1 MSDVTFLAAGERVD
15 QFVALLDGIGHP
27 ILQQSNTEND
37 ALAASEIID
46 IWKGRTPYPSD
57 PRPVVRAALGFVDLA
72 GKVMSTQNS
81 PDFDKLR
88 AHLAMLSSGS
98 TLQNTAATVLD
109 DVANKMI
116 ELYVA
121 CLAIRAGFTNV
132 DVDHPVNASGTNPDV
147 MFDFRGKRWAI
158 ALKTLHSVHPQ
169 TVFDNV
175 SKASDQIQASAAD
188 RGLVM
193 LNVKN
198 LLRHDDLWPEPNTPQ
213 LEDTAKGA
221 LGSQISEIAKSLDA
235 FTDDDWAD
243 VFGES
248 RKAVAPILFV
258 GHSAFSVIPKHQATG
273 PRFTPL
279 KMMLP
284 YPEHVDDP
292 HGAIKLAH
300 ALNHEMQHFL

>member
-1 MSDVTFLAAGERVD
+1 MSDVTFVAAGELVD
-15 QFVALLDGIGHP
+15 QFIALLDEIGHP

-46 IWKGRTPYPSD
+46 IWKGRTPYPKD
-57 PRPVVRAALGFVDLA
+57 HRPVVRAALGFADLA
-72 GKVMSTQNS
+72 GKVMSTRNS

-88 AHLAMLSSGS
+88 AHLAMLSGGS
-98 TLQNTAATVLD
+98 TLQNTTATVLD

-132 DVDHPVNASGTNPDV
+132 DLDHPVSASGTNPDV
-147 MFDFRGKRWAI
+147 LFDFRGKRWAI
-158 ALKTLHSVHPQ
+158 ALKTLHSVNPQ
-169 TVFDNV
+169 TIFDNV
-175 SKASDQIQASAAD
+175 SKASNQIQASTAD

-198 LLRHDDLWPEPNTPQ
+198 VLRHDDLWPEPNTPQ
-213 LEDTAKGA
+213 LEDSAKAA
-221 LGSQISEIAKSLDA
+221 LGSQISAIARSLDP

-279 KMMLP
+279 KMMFP
-284 YPEHVDDP
+284 YPEQLDDE
-292 HGAIKLAH
+292 HGVIKLAN
-300 ALNHEMQHFL
+300 ALNHQMQHFL

>member
-15 QFVALLDGIGHP
+15 QFVALLDEIGHP

-46 IWKGRTPYPSD
+46 IWKGRTPYPED

-72 GKVMSTQNS
+72 GKVMSTENS
-81 PDFDKLR
+81 SDFDKLR
-88 AHLAMLSSGS
+88 AHLALLSGGS
-98 TLQNTAATVLD
+98 TLQNTASNVLD

-121 CLAIRAGFTNV
+121 CLAIRAGFSNV
-132 DVDHPVNASGTNPDV
+132 DVDHPVSASGTNPDV

-158 ALKTLHSVHPQ
+158 ALKTLHSVNPQ
-169 TVFDNV
+169 TIFDNV
-175 SKASDQIQASAAD
+175 AKASNQIQASAAD
-188 RGLVM
+188 RGVVM

-198 LLRHDDLWPEPNTPQ
+198 VLQHDDLWPEPDMPQ
-213 LEDTAKGA
+213 LEDTAKAA
-221 LGSQISEIAKSLDA
+221 LGSQIISIARGLDT
-235 FTDDDWAD
+235 FTEDDWAG
-243 VFGES
+243 VFGKS

-258 GHSAFSVIPKHQATG
+258 GQSAFSVIPKYQASG

-279 KMMLP
+279 KMIYP
-284 YPEHVDDP
+284 YPEYLDDE
-292 HGAIKLAH
+292 HGAIKLANE
-300 ALNHEMQHFL
+300 LNHQMQHFL